1 MGYKTYLSGIVF
13 GTALSGAAFLLVAAS
28 LDPAKGFLSLAAFLV
43 SLFFLLFGLAT
54 LVGFYGRRMIFG
66 NEVLYANVGL
76 ASRQGFLIAMYI
88 DIILLLKAYDILIWW
103 DALLLFFSIIL
114 VELFFRSKE

>member
-13 GTALSGAAFLLVAAS
+13 GTVLSGAAFLLVTAS
-28 LDPAKGFLSLAAFLV
+28 LDPSKGFLSLAAFLG
-43 SLFFLLFGLAT
+43 SLFFLMFGLAT
-54 LVGFYGRRMIFG
+54 LAGFYGRRIIFG

-103 DALLLFFSIIL
+103 DAALLFLSFIL

>member
-13 GTALSGAAFLLVAAS
+13 GTALSGVAFLLVAFS
-28 LDPAKGFLSLAAFLV
+28 LDPAKGFLSLTAFLG
-43 SLFFLLFGLAT
+43 SLFFLMFGLAT
-54 LVGFYGRRMIFG
+54 LAGFYGRRMIFG

-76 ASRQGFLIAMYI
+76 ASRQGFLIALYI
-88 DIILLLKAYDILIWW
+88 DIILLLKAYGIMVWW
-103 DALLLFFSIIL
+103 DAALLFLSFIL